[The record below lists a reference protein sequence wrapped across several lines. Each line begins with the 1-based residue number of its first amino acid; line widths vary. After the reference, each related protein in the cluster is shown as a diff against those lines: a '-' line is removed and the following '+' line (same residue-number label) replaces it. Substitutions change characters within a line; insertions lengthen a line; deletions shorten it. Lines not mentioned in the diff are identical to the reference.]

1 LGRYS
6 GSGVVGLASLIAWQT
21 QGQVEDLPH
30 CVSAEYSPA
39 LGRVAAMA
47 YVRVQFAKPGA
58 ELYWAEF
65 LIAGRPKGR
74 SKTCPTRSAQN
85 ILRGWVA

>member
-1 LGRYS
+1 LGA
-6 GSGVVGLASLIAWQT
+6 VFQLAWQT

-30 CVSAEYSPA
+30 KVRAIYSPG

-58 ELYWAEF
+58 ELYWGGIPDRVAD
-65 LIAGRPKGR
+65 PKGR
-74 SKTCPTRSAQN
+74 SKTCPTASAQN